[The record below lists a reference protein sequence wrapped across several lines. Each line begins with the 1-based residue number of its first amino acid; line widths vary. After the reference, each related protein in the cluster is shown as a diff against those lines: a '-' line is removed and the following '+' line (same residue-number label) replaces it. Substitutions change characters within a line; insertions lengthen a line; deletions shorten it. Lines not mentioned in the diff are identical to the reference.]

1 MRNLLFL
8 FSFLFV
14 ANSFAQDTKQL
25 DAFFDALESNNQFMG
40 SIQLTKEGDILY
52 ERHLG
57 YSNIAKNI
65 KNNAHSIHAI
75 GSITKTYTAVLTLL
89 AYEEGKFD
97 MDTPLSHYFPEIY
110 NAEKITIAHLLKH
123 RSGLPNVTNQ
133 PDYLEW
139 NTEFQ
144 SREAMFKR
152 FSYYTS
158 LFEPGAIFNYSNTN
172 YILLT
177 YILEDAYSMSFDEL
191 LKKKILNPLK
201 LENTYYLPSEKVA
214 FSESY
219 LFQNEW
225 LVQERTDYSV
235 PLGAGAIYS
244 TISDLNRFVEALFTT
259 DLLSTHSKELML
271 LTQDGFG
278 MGIIEFP
285 FHEMTGYGHSGGID
299 GYQSFFGYLPHEKIG
314 FSILSNGT
322 RFLIND
328 INVALLQM
336 ATGKG
341 EITIPE
347 FKDCNI
353 SDELLTAYE
362 GEYSSKQLPLKLS
375 VKRSDGSISIQLTG
389 QPSLELECTEEH
401 TFTFDAVDATFIFSP
416 DKNEVELQQMGAKI
430 LFTKE

>member
-1 MRNLLFL
+1 MRVLIFFLSLLIY
-8 FSFLFV
+8 
-14 ANSFAQDTKQL
+14 ANSFAQDTQQL
-25 DAFFDALESNNQFMG
+25 DAFFNALEANNQFMG
-40 SIQLTKEGDILY
+40 SVQLTKEGKILY

-57 YSNIAKNI
+57 HQDLAKGI
-65 KNNAHSIHAI
+65 KNKSESIHAI
-75 GSITKTYTAVLTLL
+75 GSITKTYTAVLSLL

-97 MDTPLSHYFPEIY
+97 MDTLLSHYFPEIY
-110 NAEKITIAHLLKH
+110 NADKITIAHLLKH

-133 PDYLEW
+133 PDYLKW

-144 SREAMFKR
+144 SRETMFKR
-152 FSYYTS
+152 FANYTS

-177 YILEDAYSMSFDEL
+177 YILEDAYNMSFNKL
-191 LKKKILNPLK
+191 LKKKILEPLK
-201 LENTYYLPSEKVA
+201 LENTYYLPSDEVE

-225 LVQERTDYSV
+225 LVQERTNYSV

-244 TISDLNRFVEALFTT
+244 TISDLNRFVKALFTT
-259 DLLSTHSKELML
+259 DLLSTHSRQLML
-271 LTQDGFG
+271 LSQDGFG
-278 MGIIEFP
+278 MGIVEFP

-322 RFLIND
+322 RFMLND
-328 INVALLQM
+328 INIALLQT

-347 FKDCNI
+347 FKDCDI
-353 SDELLTAYE
+353 SDELLRAYE
-362 GEYSSKQLPLKLS
+362 GEYNSKQMPLKLS

-401 TFTFDAVDATFIFSP
+401 SFTFDAVDATFIFFP
-416 DKNEVELQQMGAKI
+416 DKGEVELQQMGTKI